1 MHDKRWKIGL
11 LTSLLFIGCPVVSV
25 ALPQIPVAIAVQPT
39 DELNTLLEQGRQQY
53 HQGQL
58 REALQTLQSLLEKL
72 QQHRDRQTPTL
83 RQTQGETLNELGLV
97 YEALGQYD
105 AALQAHQ
112 ESLAIHRALSDRQGE
127 GVALSNIGI
136 IYSRTS
142 EYAKAL
148 EMYQQALKL
157 LRAVGDREA
166 EAATLSAMGR
176 VYRNLSNYPQALAL
190 YQQALKIQQE
200 IPNPRGEATT
210 LNNLG
215 VTYTYLDDYPQALKV
230 YEQALA
236 IHRQLGDR
244 RAEGLL
250 LSNVGSVYDSQG
262 KYATALSYY
271 EQALA
276 IRREIGDRA
285 GEGST
290 LNSLGFMYD
299 NLGQYEQALKVYQ
312 QALTVRREIGDRS
325 GEGITLN
332 NMGRLHNSLKQLD
345 QALTAYQQA
354 LAVHQAVGN
363 RTGEGVTLNNL
374 GEVYR
379 QQGQFTKALQFYQQ
393 ALQIRQE
400 VGDRAGEGTTLNNLG
415 ATYDATGET
424 PKAITAYQQAL
435 KIFQAIGDRPREAST
450 LGNLGAL
457 YHRLGQPANAEPRLQ
472 ESITSLESLRPG
484 LSDANKV
491 SIFETQAANYRLLE
505 QVLVAQNKTTAALE
519 VSERGRAR
527 AFVELLATKL
537 TPQQTT
543 TAIATTPPTIADI
556 QTIARQHQATL
567 VEYSIISESLGS
579 GTQLR
584 SQEAYL
590 YIWVVKPTGE
600 VYFRQTNLQPFWQA
614 TLTTS
619 QPIAQLAD
627 LVAAARGSLGVAGR
641 GLAFKENTEVIDRIA
656 ANVSQT
662 ATNFQ
667 QLRQLHQLLIDPIAD
682 LLPTE
687 ADAPV
692 IFIPQSSLFLVPF
705 AALQDTTGR
714 YLIEKHTILTAPAIQ
729 VLDLTRQQRQ
739 KVQQAA
745 TQSILVLGNPT
756 MPSLPPAPGETA
768 IPLPELPGAEQEAR
782 AIASLLQ
789 TKAITGQQATK
800 ATLLQ
805 KLPQARIIHLAT
817 HGLLDDIAGLGT
829 PGAIALAPTSTDNGF
844 LTASEIL
851 QLQLNADLVVLSACD
866 TGRGRITGDGVIG
879 LSRSLI
885 SAGTP
890 SVIVS
895 LWQVPDAPTA
905 SLMTTFYQNWRPAQ
919 SDNLQTSPDR
929 LDKAQALRQAMLTT
943 LEQYPD
949 PRDWAGF
956 MLVGEAD

>member
-1 MHDKRWKIGL
+1 MHDQRWKIEL
-11 LTSLLFIGCPVVSV
+11 LTSLLFIGCPVGAV

-72 QQHRDRQTPTL
+72 QQHRDRQTPAL

-176 VYRNLSNYPQALAL
+176 VYRNLSKYPQALAL

-354 LAVHQAVGN
+354 LTVHQAVGN

-472 ESITSLESLRPG
+472 ESITILESLRPG

-505 QVLVAQNKTTAALE
+505 QVLIAQNKTTAALE

-567 VEYSIISESLGS
+567 VEYSIISEPLGS

-656 ANVSQT
+656 ANVGQT

-692 IFIPQSSLFLVPF
+692 IFVPQGSLFLVPF

-729 VLDLTRQQRQ
+729 VLDLTHQQRQ

-756 MPSLPPAPGETA
+756 MPSLAPAPGETA

-919 SDNLQTSPDR
+919 SDNLQASPDR